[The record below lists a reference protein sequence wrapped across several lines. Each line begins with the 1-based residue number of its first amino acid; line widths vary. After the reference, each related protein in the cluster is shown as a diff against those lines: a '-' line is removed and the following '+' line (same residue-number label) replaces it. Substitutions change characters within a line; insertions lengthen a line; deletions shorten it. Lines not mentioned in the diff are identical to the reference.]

1 MNFITLPF
9 LCGIILVLFT
19 LSVIVGFLK
28 AKTDRMFTIQRIVFV
43 AIFLLFSSVF
53 LFGYVEDSANG
64 ARINTD
70 GTITL
75 FTQYKH
81 LDGESAT
88 SKLKLIGKTEI
99 KYTKDK
105 KQNTINNRVKVK
117 RNLVTGTTIT
127 VYKEKGILL
136 EDK

>member
-19 LSVIVGFLK
+19 LSVIVGYFSSN
-28 AKTDRMFTIQRIVFV
+28 AMGMFTIQRIVFV

-53 LFGYVEDSANG
+53 LFGYVEDSADG
-64 ARINTD
+64 AKINTD

-105 KQNTINNRVKVK
+105 KQNAINKRVKIK